1 MKIIR
6 VVFGAYIKFFVYFWT
21 TNNYSNT
28 ILFRTLTHTMGDNLA
43 IFRNICIG
51 YNLCKKILSRKKP
64 FFGILCEILQI
75 IAGKLRRFKKI
86 TLLLL
91 QACAFAPSVW
101 IKILFMPLRRLR
113 IYQKYVTI
121 PKKSNIWLLNYFI
134 LFSSIEQTNTI
145 CCLFKY

>member
-28 ILFRTLTHTMGDNLA
+28 ILFRTHINTMGDNLT

-91 QACAFAPSVW
+91 QACALCLNKNFIYAIATAENLPKICDDSKKIQYMI
-101 IKILFMPLRRLR
+101 IKLFHPFFE
-113 IYQKYVTI
+113 Y
-121 PKKSNIWLLNYFI
+121 
-134 LFSSIEQTNTI
+134 
-145 CCLFKY
+145 